1 MPALI
6 NINII
11 NREALWKIKQ
21 ILTIILNRGFY
32 VDCASP
38 NVLESARTRGKGS
51 TPGEKAVSLFFA
63 VRDGFRYEQCVNEE
77 CGRME
82 AALRTV
88 AVENEPNQ
96 ARIDWKCSL
105 RLNFIAFVV
114 YYEIDN

>member
-1 MPALI
+1 MENQT
-6 NINII
+6 NINDY
-11 NREALWKIKQ
+11 IKP
-21 ILTIILNRGFY
+21 GFY

-38 NVLESARTRGKGS
+38 TCLNLQGLVERAVL
-51 TPGEKAVSLFFA
+51 PGEKAVSLFFA

-82 AALRTV
+82 AALRAV

-105 RLNFIAFVV
+105 QLNFIAFVV

>member
-1 MPALI
+1 M
-6 NINII
+6 
-11 NREALWKIKQ
+11 
-21 ILTIILNRGFY
+21 
-32 VDCASP
+32 DCASP

-63 VRDGFRYEQCVNEE
+63 VRDGFRYEQCANEE

-82 AALRTV
+82 AALRAV

-114 YYEIDN
+114 YYEIDNKPVYYFKMRV